1 LLGLAYHEG
10 AGIQKDDSQAA
21 LLTRKGCEGGDPMG
35 CNLLGVGYEFGYGVP
50 RNKQQAVALYR
61 QSCTAGL
68 DAGCQNLNR
77 VQR

>member
-1 LLGLAYHEG
+1 
-10 AGIQKDDSQAA
+10 
-21 LLTRKGCEGGDPMG
+21 MG